1 MRSGQP
7 ARFSSEMLVGS
18 SMVQWEGQGLEP
30 KGPQFFEPLSLSG
43 KTQGPLEESPQ
54 HKLNKCL
61 GLLPD
66 TTRHPILS
74 THTWPPLTKHH
85 FP

>member
-1 MRSGQP
+1 MQSGQP

-54 HKLNKCL
+54 H
-61 GLLPD
+61 
-66 TTRHPILS
+66 
-74 THTWPPLTKHH
+74 
-85 FP
+85 